1 MLKIMFQYLKRKE
14 KEIVT
19 ATVSVLSSWVGSRF
33 FQGQQKKIVSPLNS
47 FLSGQESFCGLR
59 NIDTYTKIGFKLNST
74 LSRMN

>member
-59 NIDTYTKIGFKLNST
+59 NIDSSTHIPKLDSN
-74 LSRMN
+74 